1 MAVLTPGLLHAL
13 FLGLR
18 ADYEKGLETAP
29 SQWQKVATLV
39 PSTAASNCY
48 SWLGQFPRLREWL
61 GPRVL
66 KDMQVHGYSI
76 ENKKFEATVS
86 IPRTSVED
94 DSAGVY
100 RPLFEEMGR
109 ATGTHPDELI
119 FDLLAAGF
127 STACYDGKN
136 FFDTEHPVYP
146 SVDGTGVAEAV
157 SNMDVPA
164 SNAGPTW
171 YLLDTS
177 RAIKPLIFQ
186 ERTKPELVSQTDP
199 ANSDHVFNHDEYVHG
214 VRYRCNAG
222 FGFWQMAYASKQ
234 PLDAIHYGAARAAMR
249 GMKADGGRPLA
260 ITPNILVVPPAL
272 EGQALKL
279 LAKDESGGNPWANSA
294 EVLVCPWLT

>member
-1 MAVLTPGLLHAL
+1 
-13 FLGLR
+13 
-18 ADYEKGLETAP
+18 
-29 SQWQKVATLV
+29 
-39 PSTAASNCY
+39 
-48 SWLGQFPRLREWL
+48 
-61 GPRVL
+61 
-66 KDMQVHGYSI
+66 MQVHGYSI

-136 FFDTEHPVYP
+136 FFDAEHPVYP
-146 SVDGTGVAEAV
+146 SVDGTGIAEAV

-186 ERTKPELVSQTDP
+186 ERTKPELVTRLCD
-199 ANSDHVFNHDEYVHG
+199 
-214 VRYRCNAG
+214 R
-222 FGFWQMAYASKQ
+222 
-234 PLDAIHYGAARAAMR
+234 
-249 GMKADGGRPLA
+249 RP
-260 ITPNILVVPPAL
+260 
-272 EGQALKL
+272 
-279 LAKDESGGNPWANSA
+279 DPWAR
-294 EVLVCPWLT
+294 LRD